1 MFCSLPFLPGQSPD
15 LLSALSHGTTPSNLY
30 HSHYHILSTGIA
42 LPIHMKSTSHWPFF
56 DHATPLIYTYWHLS
70 FISFT
75 SPWHGMGGMGLVSH
89 WSLLDLSI
97 SLVLR
102 HLSTDAAPQWTS
114 TPPSS
119 RKLLDIWGHL
129 TLFAYTT
136 MNSNT
141 MQIANGV

>member
-1 MFCSLPFLPGQSPD
+1 MFCSLLFLPGQSPD

-56 DHATPLIYTYWHLS
+56 DHATPLIHTYWHLS

-75 SPWHGMGGMGLVSH
+75 SPWHGRDGFGFSLVPSWFIYFTCSKASIYGCSTSVNIH
-89 WSLLDLSI
+89 SSLLSEAFAYL
-97 SLVLR
+97 
-102 HLSTDAAPQWTS
+102 
-114 TPPSS
+114 
-119 RKLLDIWGHL
+119 GYL
-129 TLFAYTT
+129 TLFVYTT

-141 MQIANGV
+141 TQISNGV

>member
-1 MFCSLPFLPGQSPD
+1 MLMFCSLPFLPGQSPD

-42 LPIHMKSTSHWPFF
+42 LPIHMKSTSHWPF
-56 DHATPLIYTYWHLS
+56 LIMPPPSSTLTDTCHSYHSLH
-70 FISFT
+70 
-75 SPWHGMGGMGLVSH
+75 HGMGGMGLVSH